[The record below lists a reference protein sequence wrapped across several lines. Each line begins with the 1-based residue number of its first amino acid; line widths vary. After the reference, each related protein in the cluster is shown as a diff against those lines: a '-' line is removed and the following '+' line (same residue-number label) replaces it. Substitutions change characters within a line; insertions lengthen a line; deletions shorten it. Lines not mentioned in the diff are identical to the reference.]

1 MAPPARLALLAAL
14 AAASALVA
22 GCSGPAPSSPVASIP
37 KLVVDFSE
45 NVTTVTVTAVN
56 ADVRYGNITVTLSN
70 ANVSSP
76 IVFHEV
82 RAYAL
87 VAHTN
92 LTFFTINATADE
104 TTKVYYY
111 NSTWNIVEAATSD
124 PSGAPAYQIYIRET
138 ADGPIQTESVPYRH
152 VLAEGAR

>member
-1 MAPPARLALLAAL
+1 MRGRIALLASL

-22 GCSGPAPSSPVASIP
+22 GCSGPAPSSPVAAIP
-37 KLVVDFSE
+37 KLVVDVAD
-45 NVTTVTVTAVN
+45 NVTTITITSVN
-56 ADVRYGNITVTLSN
+56 ADVRYGNITVTLRN
-70 ANVSSP
+70 ENLTGP
-76 IVFHEV
+76 LVFREV
-82 RAYAL
+82 KGYAL

-111 NSTWNIVEAATSD
+111 NATWNIVEAA
-124 PSGAPAYQIYIRET
+124 PSGPSGERAYQIYIRET
-138 ADGPIQTESVPYRH
+138 ADGSIQTESVPYRH